1 MVHVEFFMRSGGRFR
16 GVQGKS
22 QLEPGPSPTR
32 FGSGFTLTF
41 YNIQA
46 KVGLSDKSLKARP
59 SPTHEKRG
67 IEIERVREMRK
78 RGIIPKSRE
87 MSESFD

>member
-16 GVQGKS
+16 GVHGKS
-22 QLEPGPSPTR
+22 QLEPSPSPTR
-32 FGSGFTLTF
+32 FGSSLTLTF

-46 KVGLSDKSLKARP
+46 EVGLSDKSLKARP